1 MFHCLAVAYFIKI
14 SLSNAMKANNREL
27 VSGDRNINLITIDL
41 RKLALVNTI
50 IKIQVPQKA
59 LIP

>member
-1 MFHCLAVAYFIKI
+1 
-14 SLSNAMKANNREL
+14 MKANNREL